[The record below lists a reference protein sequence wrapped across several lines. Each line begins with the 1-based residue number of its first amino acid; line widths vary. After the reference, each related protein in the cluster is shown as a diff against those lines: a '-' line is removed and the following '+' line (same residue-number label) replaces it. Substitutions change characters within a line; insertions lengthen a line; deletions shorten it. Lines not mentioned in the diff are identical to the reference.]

1 MATNARRKF
10 HGQAAEIVC
19 TVFTALA
26 TLALGLILYFIAQR
40 GLGALNWTF
49 LTSLPMPVG
58 QPGGGIGNALIGSGI
73 MIGIGVLVAVPW
85 GVTAAIFLDQ
95 HPHSSLASFT
105 RFACR
110 VLSGVPSLIIGLFV
124 FTLLVLPTQTYSALA
139 GGVAL
144 GVMMTPIITLSSEAM
159 LATVSADW
167 RAASYALG
175 ATKQQTVR
183 MLILPTAAGG
193 LTVGIMLAIALAAGQ
208 TAPVLLTAL
217 TSRFWLESLT
227 QPVASLPVLIY
238 TYGISPFPDWQA
250 QAWGAAF
257 MLVAIVLV
265 LNVSSQILVSAIN
278 RRKGI

>member
-10 HGQAAEIVC
+10 YGQAAEIVC
-19 TVFTALA
+19 TVFTATA

-40 GLGALNWTF
+40 GLGAINWTF
-49 LTSLPMPVG
+49 FTSLPMPVG

-73 MIGIGVLVAVPW
+73 MLGIGVLVAVPW

-95 HPHSSLASFT
+95 HPHSKLASFT

-217 TSRFWLESLT
+217 TSRFWLESLA

-238 TYGISPFPDWQA
+238 TYGISPFPDWQS

-257 MLVAIVLV
+257 VLVTIVLL
-265 LNVSSQILVSAIN
+265 LNVSSQILVSVIN